1 MGWGA
6 TALLGS
12 VVPSIVIAVGV
23 LLLAL
28 GSAGTSSPVTLALVG
43 AVLVA
48 SLRQASRLVDRDRLA
63 ARERDATE
71 RSLEHEGRLKTLL
84 QHLPAAVYLDR
95 YRRSDGTFLEGVY
108 LSPQIEALT
117 GHPPEAFIADK
128 DLWLTLLHRDD
139 RERVLAIDVP
149 GHLTG
154 TPIEEEYQIIR
165 ADGEVIWIREEA
177 RVIEADDPETILSHG
192 FYVDITDRK
201 ALEQQLG
208 RLAFNDV
215 LTGLANRTVFLE
227 RVTLALARSARS
239 GQFPAVLFLDLD
251 EFKAVN
257 DSLGHAAGDRLLQVV
272 AERLRAA
279 IRPSDCVARLGGDE
293 FAVLIEDVGTADL
306 AVATA
311 NRLLQ
316 VLRAPIEIE
325 GRHITG
331 RGSIGIA
338 IAGSG
343 TSSSND
349 LLRDADAAMY
359 RAKARGR
366 GNWVLFE
373 PVMHTEALA
382 RFDLEADLRA
392 AIAADSL
399 RVVYQPIFSFE
410 TGEPG
415 AVEALARWDHPIH
428 GPIAPV
434 VFIGIAEDSDL
445 IFELGRCV
453 LDQAARQVAAWR
465 RDGTVPM
472 DFVLGVNISAKQLT
486 PELPSMVAEVLR
498 DAGLPPANL
507 VIEVTES
514 TVMRDARDAIEILST
529 LRRTGIQIAIDD
541 FGTGYSSLGYL
552 QTLPIDI
559 IKIDRSFV
567 ASVEK
572 PFESA
577 LVRAVIEIGDALSLR
592 TVAEG
597 VETEAQVEALIALGC
612 QYGQGY
618 LLAMPAPADTCD
630 LRARQPRAA

>member
-1 MGWGA
+1 MGWAA
-6 TALLGS
+6 TALVGS
-12 VVPSIVIAVGV
+12 AVPSIVIALGV

-28 GSAGTSSPVTLALVG
+28 GATGELGPVRLVLVG

-48 SLRQASRLVDRDRLA
+48 SLRQAFRLADRDRLA
-63 ARERDATE
+63 TRERDATE
-71 RSLEHEGRLKTLL
+71 RSLEHEERLKTLL

-95 YRRSDGTFLEGVY
+95 YRRSDGRFIEGVY
-108 LSPQIEALT
+108 LSPQIERLT
-117 GHPPEAFIADK
+117 GHPPAAFLADK
-128 DLWLTLLHRDD
+128 DLWLRLLHPDD

-154 TPIEEEYQIIR
+154 TPIEEEYQIVR
-165 ADGEVIWIREEA
+165 ADGQTIWIREEA
-177 RVIEADDPETILSHG
+177 RVLESDDPETILSHG
-192 FYVDITDRK
+192 FFVDITEQK
-201 ALEQQLG
+201 VLEQQLG

-215 LTGLANRTVFLE
+215 LTGLANRTVFLD

-239 GQFPAVLFLDLD
+239 GHFPAVLFLDLD

-279 IRPSDCVARLGGDE
+279 IRPADCVARLGGDE

-306 AVATA
+306 AAATA

-325 GRHITG
+325 GRQITG

-338 IAGSG
+338 LAGAG
-343 TSSSND
+343 TTSPND

-392 AIAADSL
+392 AIASDAL

-410 TGEPG
+410 TGVPG
-415 AVEALARWDHPIH
+415 AVEALARWDHPTH

-434 VFIGIAEDSDL
+434 VFVGIAEDSDL
-445 IFELGRCV
+445 IFDLGRSI
-453 LDQAARQVAAWR
+453 LDQASRQVAAWR
-465 RDGTVPM
+465 RDGTVSQ

-498 DAGLPPANL
+498 DADLPAANL

-514 TVMRDARDAIEILST
+514 TVMRDARDAIEILSA
-529 LRRTGIQIAIDD
+529 LRRTGVAIAIDD

-559 IKIDRSFV
+559 IKIDRSFI
-567 ASVEK
+567 ANVEK

-577 LVRAVIEIGDALSLR
+577 LVRAVVEIAVALSLR

-597 VETEAQVEALIALGC
+597 VETEAQVDALIALGC

-618 LLAMPAPADTCD
+618 LLAMPEPAGSCD
-630 LRARQPRAA
+630 LGTRRPRAA

>member
-1 MGWGA
+1 MGWAA
-6 TALLGS
+6 TALVGS
-12 VVPSIVIAVGV
+12 AVPSIVIALGV

-28 GSAGTSSPVTLALVG
+28 GATGESGPVRLVLVG

-48 SLRQASRLVDRDRLA
+48 SLRQAFRLADRDRLA
-63 ARERDATE
+63 TRERDATE
-71 RSLEHEGRLKTLL
+71 RSLEHEERLKTLL

-95 YRRSDGTFLEGVY
+95 YRRSDGRFIEGVY
-108 LSPQIEALT
+108 LSPQIERLT
-117 GHPPEAFIADK
+117 GHPPAAFLADK
-128 DLWLTLLHRDD
+128 DLWLRLLHPDD

-154 TPIEEEYQIIR
+154 TPIEEEYQIVR
-165 ADGEVIWIREEA
+165 ADGQTIWIREEA
-177 RVIEADDPETILSHG
+177 RVLESDDPETILSHG
-192 FYVDITDRK
+192 FFVDITEQK
-201 ALEQQLG
+201 VLEQQLG

-215 LTGLANRTVFLE
+215 LTGLANRTVFLD

-239 GQFPAVLFLDLD
+239 GHFPAVLFLDLD

-279 IRPSDCVARLGGDE
+279 IRPADCVARLGGDE

-306 AVATA
+306 AAATA

-325 GRHITG
+325 GRQITG

-338 IAGSG
+338 LAGAG
-343 TSSSND
+343 TTSPND

-382 RFDLEADLRA
+382 QFDLEADLRA
-392 AIAADSL
+392 AIASDAL

-410 TGEPG
+410 TGVPG
-415 AVEALARWDHPIH
+415 AVEALARWDHPTH

-434 VFIGIAEDSDL
+434 VFVGIAEDSDL
-445 IFELGRCV
+445 IFDLGRSI
-453 LDQAARQVAAWR
+453 LDQASRQVAAWR
-465 RDGTVPM
+465 RDGTVSQ

-498 DAGLPPANL
+498 DADLPAANL

-514 TVMRDARDAIEILST
+514 TVMRDARDAIEILSA
-529 LRRTGIQIAIDD
+529 LRRTGVAIAIDD

-559 IKIDRSFV
+559 IKIDRSFI
-567 ASVEK
+567 ANVEK

-577 LVRAVIEIGDALSLR
+577 LVRAVVEIAVALSLR

-597 VETEAQVEALIALGC
+597 VETEAQVDALIALGC

-618 LLAMPAPADTCD
+618 LLAMPEPAGSCD
-630 LRARQPRAA
+630 LGTRRPRAA